1 MSDRKLRQVALA
13 SFNYRHEAEF
23 AAGFLRDAGIPFLLQ
38 IEDPALGLSAT
49 NSATIFVT
57 AMDESRARRV
67 LEHDVIV
74 DEEGDDVW
82 AEEVGEER
90 DAAVEP
96 VSVRPTGTS
105 RAPDGREQ
113 SGAIAPHQG
122 SADLIKTQSDL
133 TLRSRVVALV
143 GGAGVASAALLDAV
157 RQNPLLWWGVALVA
171 VLLAIA
177 GLFGRAPGPLRGI
190 LEALSGDAP

>member
-1 MSDRKLRQVALA
+1 MTDRKLQQVLLA

-49 NSATIFVT
+49 NSATIWVT

-67 LEHDVIV
+67 LEHDMIV
-74 DEEGDDVW
+74 DEEGGDAW
-82 AEEVGEER
+82 AEEV
-90 DAAVEP
+90 AAEGDTVSEP
-96 VSVRPTGTS
+96 VSVRPTGAAS
-105 RAPDGREQ
+105 LPRAGEQ
-113 SGAIAPHQG
+113 VEPPAPYDARR
-122 SADLIKTQSDL
+122 SPVKKQSDL
-133 TLRSRVVALV
+133 TLRSRIAAFV
-143 GGAGVASAALLDAV
+143 GGAGAASSLVLDAV
-157 RQNPLLWWGVALVA
+157 RQSPLVWWGVALVA